1 MYGLFVQHV
10 IVCLPRRIITFN
22 SDICTDMNNWVSV
35 LLSLAEPYENRSKWN
50 PDDLIKAKPFGG
62 KIIRGFFFQ
71 SPGNLALQ
79 LIQANVVTL
88 ILLEKLKYSS
98 PSEMFHYFHFLTYF
112 VSHFRYYRDIARLPR
127 DKCDGRSYRK
137 Q

>member
-1 MYGLFVQHV
+1 M
-10 IVCLPRRIITFN
+10 
-22 SDICTDMNNWVSV
+22 
-35 LLSLAEPYENRSKWN
+35 LSLAEPYENRSKWN
-50 PDDLIKAKPFGG
+50 TDGLIKAEPFGG
-62 KIIRGFFFQ
+62 KIIRVFFQ
-71 SPGNLALQ
+71 SPGNLAVQ
-79 LIQANVVTL
+79 LIQANVETL

-112 VSHFRYYRDIARLPR
+112 VLHFRYYRDIARLPR